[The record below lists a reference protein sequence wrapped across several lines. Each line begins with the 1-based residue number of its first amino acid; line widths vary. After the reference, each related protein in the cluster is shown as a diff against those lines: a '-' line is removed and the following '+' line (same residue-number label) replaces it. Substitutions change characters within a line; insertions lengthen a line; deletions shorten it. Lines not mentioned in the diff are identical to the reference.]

1 MEEISL
7 HGNNDVEA
15 VITSCNQR
23 DMITQAVQSL
33 CGQTV
38 RPKRIVIVDDGSTDQ
53 RSIQVLDAI
62 EADRS
67 KTVPIKMIRQPNAGV
82 SAARNAGIRETQT
95 PFVLVLDGDDY
106 LESSFIEEAVGM
118 LSVHP
123 DMTAASSWLQTF
135 GVLEAVVRPTGGD
148 ARAFL
153 SHNCAPA
160 SHIFRREA
168 WETCG
173 GYDETMRSGFED
185 WEFFLSL
192 LETVPDTRIGIVE
205 KPLIYYRT
213 KPASPNIKSMEKRPE
228 IMRYMMEKH
237 RQMYKDHMIEA
248 MLGIE
253 AISISRLYGWESEM
267 IHSKRTNKRMGTLSE
282 AFIESPTYGDGGMA
296 AAVRIASAQCES

>member
-1 MEEISL
+1 M

-33 CGQTV
+33 CGQTI

-106 LESSFIEEAVGM
+106 LESSFIEEAVRM
-118 LSVHP
+118 LSEHP

-135 GVLEAVVRPTGGD
+135 GVL
-148 ARAFL
+148 
-153 SHNCAPA
+153 
-160 SHIFRREA
+160 
-168 WETCG
+168 
-173 GYDETMRSGFED
+173 
-185 WEFFLSL
+185 
-192 LETVPDTRIGIVE
+192 
-205 KPLIYYRT
+205 
-213 KPASPNIKSMEKRPE
+213 
-228 IMRYMMEKH
+228 
-237 RQMYKDHMIEA
+237 
-248 MLGIE
+248 
-253 AISISRLYGWESEM
+253 
-267 IHSKRTNKRMGTLSE
+267 
-282 AFIESPTYGDGGMA
+282 A
-296 AAVRIASAQCES
+296 AAMPGHFFRIIARLHPMYFGGRRGNYAAVMMKPCAAGLKTGSSF